1 MRIPSYIP
9 VLIAGSLA
17 ASASAEPLQ
26 LKTLRTVLQQKGARW
41 IAADSGVV
49 ESLGINKKK
58 VPFGLVLPTEKD
70 DWSVETDQSFTPAGL
85 PSSIDWRNRDGINW
99 LTPVRNQAFCGS
111 CVAFAAVG
119 AFEGRLNI
127 AANNP
132 TLNLDLSEQYL
143 FKNIG
148 GCDSG
153 SRPWSAS
160 SSLKG
165 AGTTDETCTPYTM
178 GRMGEDR
185 SGTVC
190 PNAKE
195 RTYKILGSQNVSGT
209 AIKEALQN
217 GPVTTTMTV
226 YEDFMFYKGGIYDHV
241 SGKSVG
247 GHAITIV
254 GYDDAQGTWIVR
266 NSWGPTWGEGGYFRI
281 PYNNSS
287 RLGNGG
293 TAYNVANPNVGVALV
308 SPAYMDAIRGVATIT
323 AKESSGV
330 SLKSVKY
337 SLTAIG
343 AQRASAEGDLNAGTL
358 TAEVDTQTM
367 TDGVYEL
374 ALKGEKTDG
383 TSAPTWYSTVH
394 IANAPQ
400 NVTMNVVPEFDLT
413 KPISER
419 VYVRIETKQDKVPL
433 TIAELHFRKTDGS
446 AEKIVSA
453 ENPGDK
459 TKVGWRTPTMPNGD
473 YEVYAVG
480 HIGNIQEFRSNTL
493 TVTVKN

>member
-9 VLIAGSLA
+9 VLIAASFA

-26 LKTLRTVLQQKGARW
+26 LKTLRAALTQKGARW
-41 IAADSGVV
+41 IADDSGVV
-49 ESLGINKKK
+49 ETLGINKKK
-58 VPFGLVLPTEKD
+58 VPFGLVLPAEKD
-70 DWSVETDQSFTPAGL
+70 DLSVEVDQSFTPAGL
-85 PSSIDWRNRDGINW
+85 PSSMDWRNRDGINW
-99 LTPVRNQAFCGS
+99 LTPIRNQAFCGS

-165 AGTTDETCTPYTM
+165 AGTTDEACTPYTM
-178 GRMGEDR
+178 GRMGDDN

-190 PNAKE
+190 ANAKE

-209 AIKEALQN
+209 AIKEALQS

-241 SGKSVG
+241 SGKNVG
-247 GHAITIV
+247 GHAVTIV

-266 NSWGPTWGEGGYFRI
+266 NSWGPTWGEAGYFHI
-281 PYNNSS
+281 PYNNDS

-293 TAYNVANPNVGVALV
+293 IAFNVANPERGVALIT
-308 SPAYMDAIRGVATIT
+308 PTYMDAIRGVTTIT
-323 AKESSGV
+323 GQELPGV

-337 SLTAIG
+337 SFTPVG
-343 AQRASAEGDLNAGTL
+343 KQQASSQGELNTGTL

-367 TDGVYEL
+367 PDGVYEL

-383 TSAPTWYSTVH
+383 TITPTWYSTVH
-394 IANAPQ
+394 IANSPQ
-400 NVTMNVVPEFDLT
+400 NVTMNLVPEFDI
-413 KPISER
+413 KAPVKDR
-419 VYVRIETKQDKVPL
+419 VYIRIETKQDKVPL
-433 TIAELHFRKTDGS
+433 SLAEVHFRKTDGS
-446 AEKIVSA
+446 VEKIVSA

-473 YEVYAVG
+473 YEIYAVG
-480 HIGNIQEFRSNTL
+480 RIGNIQQFRSNSL